1 MERPN
6 SPGPEAGRVPGTSG
20 EFWERTTQMFLNEH
34 IQHQLFRQSSY
45 QEGEGPREVCSR
57 LHDLCRQWLKPEQHT
72 KAEMLDL
79 VILEQ
84 FLSLLPPEMGSWVRE
99 CGAET
104 SSQAVALA
112 EGFLLSRAEDKRQE
126 EQTQNNCTEV
136 QFNVPAS
143 EEYPSN
149 TTQSLRQK
157 KLKQEGD
164 GAAALEGAGMMLLPN
179 PQSFLSLCDRVEL
192 NQDIIAYE
200 DVAVHFSPEEWVTLN
215 PDQKVLHLQI
225 MEEIHGIVESLA
237 DNWKKNNV
245 CTEHRKHFRHNGGL
259 PKNQQTH
266 REDGGSIR
274 ERPYKCNVCGQC
286 FTQNMALVLHKT
298 LHAGKDQLKCK
309 VSEKCVVDYKLAHLS
324 QEEIFEESENFI
336 SRECGKCLTQNTHL
350 IEHWR
355 SNTGGKPYQC
365 QECGKCFTHSSNLVS
380 HKRLHT
386 GEKPYQCQECGKCFV
401 DSSALA
407 KHKRLHTGEK
417 PYQCQECGKCF
428 VDSSALAKHKRLH
441 TGEKPYQCQECG
453 KCFAYSSTL
462 VKHKRLHTG
471 EKPYLCQECGKCFAD
486 SSALAKHKR
495 LHTGEKPY
503 QCQECGKCFADSS
516 TLVKHKRLHTGEKPY
531 QCQECGKCF
540 AYSSQLMS
548 HKRLHTGE
556 KPYQCQECGKCFAYS
571 STLVKH
577 KRLHTGEKPYQC
589 QECGK
594 CFADSSALAKHKRL
608 HTGEKPYQCQE
619 CGKCFADSSTLVKHK
634 RLHTGQK
641 P

>member
-6 SPGPEAGRVPGTSG
+6 SPGPEAGLGSSG
-20 EFWERTTQMFLNEH
+20 EYWEQTTRMFLNVH
-34 IQHQLFRQSSY
+34 IQHQRFRQSSY
-45 QEGEGPREVCSR
+45 REGEGPREVCSR
-57 LHDLCRQWLKPEQHT
+57 LHDLCRQWLKPQQHT

-126 EQTQNNCTEV
+126 EQAQNNCTEV
-136 QFNVPAS
+136 QSNVPAS
-143 EEYPSN
+143 DKSPSN

-179 PQSFLSLCDRVEL
+179 PQSFPPLCDGVEL
-192 NQDIIAYE
+192 NQDTIAYE
-200 DVAVHFSPEEWVTLN
+200 DVAIHFSPEEWVTLN

-225 MEEIHGIVESLA
+225 MEEIQGIVESLA
-237 DNWKKNNV
+237 DIWKKNNV
-245 CTEHRKHFRHNGGL
+245 CTEHRKHFGHSGCFPR
-259 PKNQQTH
+259 NQQTH

-274 ERPYKCNVCGQC
+274 ERPYKCNGCGQC

-298 LHAGKDQLKCK
+298 LHAGKDQLKWK
-309 VSEKCVVDYKLAHLS
+309 VSAKCVVDSKLPHLS
-324 QEEIFEESENFI
+324 QEEIFEGSEDFTSQECGKSFI
-336 SRECGKCLTQNTHL
+336 QSSHLVKHERFHTEQEPHRCQECGKCFT
-350 IEHWR
+350 R
-355 SNTGGKPYQC
+355 SSNLVRHKTIHTGEKPYQCQDCGKCFARTSHLVAHKRLHTGEKSFQC
-365 QECGKCFTHSSNLVS
+365 QECGKCFARSSNLVN

-386 GEKPYQCQECGKCFV
+386 GEKPYQCQECGKCFPY
-401 DSSALA
+401 SSNLMS
-407 KHKRLHTGEK
+407 HKRH
-417 PYQCQECGKCF
+417 
-428 VDSSALAKHKRLH
+428 H

-453 KCFAYSSTL
+453 KCFAHSSTL
-462 VKHKRLHTG
+462 VKHKRH
-471 EKPYLCQECGKCFAD
+471 
-486 SSALAKHKR
+486 
-495 LHTGEKPY
+495 HTGEKPY
-503 QCQECGKCFADSS
+503 QCQECGKNFADSS
-516 TLVKHKRLHTGEKPY
+516 TLV
-531 QCQECGKCF
+531 
-540 AYSSQLMS
+540 S

-556 KPYQCQECGKCFAYS
+556 KLCHCQECGKYFARS
-571 STLVKH
+571 SSLVKH

-594 CFADSSALAKHKRL
+594 CFADSSHLVKHKRL

-619 CGKCFADSSTLVKHK
+619 CGKCFADNSNLVKHK
-634 RLHTGQK
+634 SLHKGHK